1 MPHTKQL
8 SPSPIVA
15 PKTLGPLSV
24 EESELLRQLI
34 FPACLATWRSS
45 WTATAARHTLVEQRS
60 DLPKVE
66 DQQGN
71 VVLLRAR
78 GVVTGKTGD
87 VLEKGVCEKSRRNIT
102 LFFQKLFAA

>member
-24 EESELLRQLI
+24 EDPNCSDSLI
-34 FPACLATWRSS
+34 FPACLATWPSS
-45 WTATAARHTLVEQRS
+45 WMATAARHTLVEQRS

-78 GVVTGKTGD
+78 GVVTAKTAD
-87 VLEKGVCEKSRRNIT
+87 VLEKGVWEKGRWNIT